1 MESKIYPGYTA
12 FDAKAPDPGRYII
25 QVDLADGNDRW
36 CGTWFELA
44 DIDGG
49 ERIVVVRKSGY
60 GSSMIGDQHVTE
72 DWSVIEGNPDDL
84 SDTIKNIIN
93 TK

>member
-1 MESKIYPGYTA
+1 LWRTRCGPGTGCGWRTSRSG
-12 FDAKAPDPGRYII
+12 D
-25 QVDLADGNDRW
+25 ADGRLG
-36 CGTWFELA
+36 GTHHWSSTSYV
-44 DIDGG
+44 DCPNCG
-49 ERIVVVRKSGY
+49 ERIVVARKSGY

-72 DWSVIEGNPDDL
+72 DWSGIEGNPDDL